1 MRTSRRPARR
11 GAGIEEPPTP
21 RARPY
26 RPGGFSRQAL
36 KPQQSG
42 RSEPLEKRFAE
53 GLLLHGR
60 EGGRGLKLLE
70 AWQAPEALPGAGGL
84 KMGLETQEP
93 VEDRRCDGK
102 RSSQESGGLSD
113 TQREPLEERNISTA
127 FQKQVSVCSVN
138 QCFGFAFKSS
148 EWISSGSSCSK
159 TSLTLLLEPFV
170 HFSV

>member
-1 MRTSRRPARR
+1 MRTSRRPARQ
-11 GAGIEEPPTP
+11 GPGIEEPPTQS
-21 RARPY
+21 ARPY

-42 RSEPLEKRFAE
+42 RSEPFERFAE

-102 RSSQESGGLSD
+102 RSSQESAGLSD
-113 TQREPLEERNISTA
+113 TQREPLEEWNISTV
-127 FQKQVSVCSVN
+127 FQEQLSICSVN
-138 QCFGFAFKSS
+138 QCFGFAFEGS